1 MIIAELSV
9 NNLPL
14 KQERELALVTGDGG
28 RGCEATAGLGLA
40 DVEQAHHAQQHHGGG
55 VQLQHGHLL
64 DQRLVPVLVAGVA
77 APRADEDVRVGHL
90 HVEVLGHAAT
100 VHRLLVEVLV
110 GAQQTHLRLQ
120 IRVLNIEQ
128 QVSSV
133 PTQENAPLTS
143 LSQREILMLMMDTV
157 LLTSSFC
164 MSSGGSSTKSC
175 NMGTYGEKKIK

>member
-1 MIIAELSV
+1 M
-9 NNLPL
+9 
-14 KQERELALVTGDGG
+14 KALVGAFNQEKALVGAFSVIVQSVV
-28 RGCEATAGLGLA
+28 EPMEHYTAL
-40 DVEQAHHAQQHHGGG
+40 
-55 VQLQHGHLL
+55 
-64 DQRLVPVLVAGVA
+64 LVPVLVTGVA

-128 QVSSV
+128 QVSNV
-133 PTQENAPLTS
+133 PTQEKAPLTS

-175 NMGTYGEKKIK
+175 NMGT